1 MVELLYSERQQVANG
16 TKTQESQCLSGRWRE
31 TEVHSSDGTH
41 GGHIEL
47 LPRARQLRRE
57 HLFAVCQQTVASVYV
72 GESFGKA
79 TALSLLSTVKSFAF
93 AFSVTYGSAVQQRTA
108 VRAYLGV
115 GRRRSG
121 CASLPVPWS
130 CVARFCSAR
139 FVAELFLG
147 SCPRHAKRP
156 LDLHLTIDLHPNH
169 FLRSEGQEIICVHCV
184 SYQPWTCFHAATLLG
199 WRPRLE
205 GQHCQAFFCAM
216 PNSRGRLSA
225 RPHSIKFHLSHPF
238 TSFKRGGN
246 L

>member
-1 MVELLYSERQQVANG
+1 MVELLYSE
-16 TKTQESQCLSGRWRE
+16 QESQCLSGRWRE

-156 LDLHLTIDLHPNH
+156 LDLHLTQVRGPRNH
-169 FLRSEGQEIICVHCV
+169 MRSLRIV
-184 SYQPWTCFHAATLLG
+184 STVDVFSRRYAS
-199 WRPRLE
+199 RLE
-205 GQHCQAFFCAM
+205 AEA
-216 PNSRGRLSA
+216 RGPAL
-225 RPHSIKFHLSHPF
+225 PSILL
-238 TSFKRGGN
+238 RYA
-246 L
+246 